1 MRRVFGAAVALA
13 CIALLSSCALL
24 PGLPVAIPG
33 DSSGNPDVQM
43 QHIADAVK
51 THDADGLKKLFTPR
65 AREKAVNLD
74 SGLKSFLSIFPSG
87 RMTWKSLGASSSD
100 DVDDN
105 GKETVVLYA
114 TYKVSADGKEYD
126 LFFADYTV
134 NQAEGSENLG
144 IYSLGVAPYTAH
156 PYTASGGPKP
166 LFAWESTGTPGVYIP
181 QK

>member
-13 CIALLSSCALL
+13 SIALLSSCALL
-24 PGLPVAIPG
+24 PGLPVANPG
-33 DSSGNPDVQM
+33 DSGGNPDVQM

-51 THDADGLKKLFTPR
+51 NHDADALKKLFTAQ
-65 AREKAVNLD
+65 AREKATGLD
-74 SGLKSFLSIFPSG
+74 SGLKYFISIFPSG

-105 GKETVVLYA
+105 GKETVELFA

-126 LFFADYTV
+126 LYFSLYTV
-134 NQAEGSENLG
+134 NQAGGSKNVG

-156 PYTASGGPKP
+156 PYTAGGDPKP

-181 QK
+181 QN

>member
-13 CIALLSSCALL
+13 SIALLSSCALL
-24 PGLPVAIPG
+24 PGLPVANPG
-33 DSSGNPDVQM
+33 DSGGNPDVQM

-51 THDADGLKKLFTPR
+51 TQDADALKKLFTSR

-74 SGLKSFLSIFPSG
+74 SGLKYFLSIFPSG

-134 NQAEGSENLG
+134 DQAEGSHNVG
-144 IYSLGVAPYTAH
+144 RVCCRS
-156 PYTASGGPKP
+156 S
-166 LFAWESTGTPGVYIP
+166 
-181 QK
+181 